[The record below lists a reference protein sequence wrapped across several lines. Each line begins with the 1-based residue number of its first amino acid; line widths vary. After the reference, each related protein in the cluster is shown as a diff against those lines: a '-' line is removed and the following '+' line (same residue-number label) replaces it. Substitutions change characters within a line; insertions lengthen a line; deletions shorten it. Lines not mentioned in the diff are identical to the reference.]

1 MSDVKNYYY
10 LKLKDNFF
18 DSDEIKILEKMPN
31 GYKYSNILL
40 KLYLKALRFNGALRL
55 NEYIP
60 YNVDMIAALTGHD
73 VDTVR
78 VAVDIFEQLKL
89 IETLDN
95 GTIYMLNVQSFI
107 GKSSNEADRKRL
119 YRMEIEEEKKQ
130 LENGT
135 NVRHLSDERAPEIE
149 LELELEKE
157 LEIDI
162 EKEEKKIE
170 SEKNS
175 PTPYQ
180 NIVDLYNEICG
191 SKLPSVRYT
200 TKGRK
205 MAMKAAWS
213 RTKGSKEEKIDIF
226 KDLFFKA
233 ISNKFLTGN
242 NERSWRADFDW
253 LLKEGK
259 MANVLEEKYASGPG
273 MKKESTFNNFEHRP
287 YDGREGSMTMGE
299 LERKLLGW
307 DEESCEDRE

>member
-1 MSDVKNYYY
+1 MSEVKNYYY

-40 KLYLKALRFNGALRL
+40 KLYLKSLRFNGALRL

-60 YNVDMIAALTGHD
+60 YNTDMIAALTGHD

-130 LENGT
+130 LESGT

-149 LELELEKE
+149 IELEIELELE
-157 LEIDI
+157 I
-162 EKEEKKIE
+162 EKKKKNETEE
-170 SEKNS
+170 N
-175 PTPYQ
+175 PPAPYQ
-180 NIVDLYNEICG
+180 EVVDLYNEICG
-191 SKLPSVRYT
+191 SKLPSVKYLSQD
-200 TKGRK
+200 RK
-205 MAMKAAWS
+205 RAIKISWN
-213 RTKGSKEEKIDIF
+213 RIEGSKDEKLETF
-226 KDLFFKA
+226 KSLFVMA
-233 ISNKFLTGN
+233 SDNAFLTGN
-242 NERSWRADFDW
+242 NGRRWRADFNW
-253 LLKEGK
+253 LLKEK
-259 MANVLEEKYASGPG
+259 SMAKVLENGYAPG
-273 MKKESTFNNFEHRP
+273 AGKKQDSTFNNFEHRP
-287 YDGREGSMTMGE
+287 YDGRDGSMTMGE

-307 DEESCEDRE
+307 DEESIGDE